1 MRLMGSPKTSFSDT
15 VDVKT
20 MSVSDVPTVGQLE
33 RRNYLFPWTD
43 GIFRDCIRAGYR
55 CFVLCH
61 SSAIIGYTVLQ
72 IGYRESH
79 VLNICIDA
87 PWQGRGFARQLLQY
101 LEGVSIAERAEM
113 MFLEV
118 RPSNPRARSLYE
130 RCGFNEIS
138 VRPNYYDG
146 PKGREDAVGMA
157 KTLVP

>member
-1 MRLMGSPKTSFSDT
+1 VLRKNGS
-15 VDVKT
+15 
-20 MSVSDVPTVGQLE
+20 
-33 RRNYLFPWTD
+33 
-43 GIFRDCIRAGYR
+43 
-55 CFVLCH
+55 
-61 SSAIIGYTVLQ
+61 IIGYAVLQ

-79 VLNICIDA
+79 ILNICVDS
-87 PWQGRGFARQLLQY
+87 PMQGQGFARQMLRY

-118 RPSNPRARSLYE
+118 RPSNPRARGLYE

-146 PKGREDAVGMA
+146 SNGREDAIVMA